1 MRHDHT
7 FLSASSSWSISDL
20 LAIFRAKER
29 MFTLPDQLKDVFV
42 SQFEVHCHGFVIPSL
57 MAKKRIE
64 NVYSLMINPIV
75 MLHYPKSWGFAPKNQ
90 FLGKL

>member
-1 MRHDHT
+1 MRHDHAV
-7 FLSASSSWSISDL
+7 LSASSSWSISDL

-29 MFTLPDQLKDVFV
+29 KKCLPDQLKDVFV

-75 MLHYPKSWGFAPKNQ
+75 TLHISKSRGFAPKNQ
-90 FLGKL
+90 YWQNK